1 MAQPLE
7 TLIGGV
13 VAGDYRAIGRA
24 LSLVEEGR
32 GRPLLRALPRRRSW
46 LPTVGFTG
54 PGGAGKS
61 TLIERVGL
69 ELIRRGEKVAV
80 LAVDPTSPF
89 SGGAFLGDR
98 MRMAKL
104 VEAGAFV
111 RSVATRGSLGGVS
124 GACGD
129 FLKLLQAA
137 PFTWVLVETVGVG
150 QDEVDVAF
158 MVDTVVLLQVPG
170 LGDEVQLAKAGIME
184 VAHIFVVNKK
194 DRPNA
199 ADLARILEGILEQA
213 PPAGWVPPVL
223 QVAAITGEGV
233 EALVSA
239 MKEHQRHLAEDGR
252 RQELL
257 RHRIARQLK
266 ALVGELLWLE
276 LKTFDRVFHQQVEA
290 VVAGQEDEETAA
302 QRILQCLRGE
312 KR

>member
-1 MAQPLE
+1 MEQFEA
-7 TLIGGV
+7 LIGGV

-24 LSLVEEGR
+24 LSLVEEGQ
-32 GRPLLRALPRRRSW
+32 GRQLLGALPRRQSW

-69 ELIRRGEKVAV
+69 QLIGQGEKVAV

-98 MRMAKL
+98 MRMSKL

-124 GACGD
+124 AACGG
-129 FLKLLQAA
+129 FLRLLQAA
-137 PFTWVLVETVGVG
+137 PFTWVLLETVGVG
-150 QDEVDVAF
+150 QDEVEVAS

-199 ADLARILEGILEQA
+199 AELAKMLESLLEQA
-213 PPAGWVPPVL
+213 PPAGWVPPVI
-223 QVAAITGEGV
+223 QVAATTGEGV
-233 EALVSA
+233 QALVQA
-239 MKEHQRHLAEDGR
+239 LEEHQRHLAEDDR

-257 RHRIARQLK
+257 RNRIARQLK

-276 LKTFDRVFHQQVEA
+276 LAAFQEVWHRQVEA
-290 VVAGQEDEETAA
+290 VAAGQEDEESAA
-302 QRILQCLRGE
+302 QTILQYLRGD

>member
-1 MAQPLE
+1 MAEALE
-7 TLIGGV
+7 TLIDEV
-13 VAGDYRAIGRA
+13 VAGSYRAIGRA

-150 QDEVDVAF
+150 QDEVDVAS

-199 ADLARILEGILEQA
+199 ASLARMLEGILEQA

-239 MKEHQRHLAEDGR
+239 MEEHQRHLAEDGR

-276 LKTFDRVFHQQVEA
+276 LKTFDQVFHQQVEA

-312 KR
+312 KW